1 MALYWCTEALP
12 LSVTALL
19 PVVLFP
25 MMGIMTSSNVCVQY
39 LTDSNMLFIGG
50 LLVAIGVEY
59 RNLHK
64 RIALRVLLVVGVK
77 PALLMMGFMGTT
89 AFLSMWISNTA
100 TTAMMVPIAQAVLE
114 QLSNSE
120 AEADQLELQN
130 GHANHSFEPD
140 AKTGLPAER
149 KEGTEDGKG
158 GLPSKYCS
166 SQKQRK
172 GLYIG
177 HARRNSWTKSFFYI
191 EAASDRWCFP
201 TDTCPAMTMEAGV
214 DSASEMASRRVEKYA
229 NLYKGMSL
237 SVCYAASIG
246 GTATLTGTTPNL
258 ILKGQIDKIY
268 PQNGDVINFAS
279 WFGFA
284 FPNMVLML
292 SLSWV
297 WLQFIYLGFNL
308 KQTFGCGG
316 KTAADKQAYK
326 VIKDEYKKLGRM
338 NFSEVAILILFVTLV
353 LLWFTREPGFIPGW
367 ATYLFNKNDTQFVT
381 DGTVAI
387 FMSLLLFVIPS
398 ELPTF
403 SLSGSTT
410 DGGRIKAPKP
420 LLLWE
425 VVHEKMPWNIVLLLG
440 GGFALAKGSEDSGLS
455 KWLGQSLSPMKEI
468 PAPATAILLSF
479 LVSTFTECS
488 SNTATTTLFLPIL
501 ASMATAIELNPLY
514 VMLPC
519 TICASLAFM
528 LPVATPPNAIVFS
541 YGNLKVIDM
550 RELPQIPQ
558 SCSPFQPSVSLSQLQ
573 GCQPCSMAT
582 ETHNQNFSSS
592 SSRSTPVQMSPRSGR
607 PTYDTQ
613 LSPPLQMAQTQDD
626 PSLGEIPLPFQRTE
640 SAPYRPKGISTE
652 KYRRHSSDGVMGQG
666 FGSAEPTHFHPYRRQ
681 YSAEGYNIHLGAQG
695 DPCSPPRSFRGF
707 PELVSKWP
715 SGFRVCIFF
724 PLQFS
729 TGSVYPV
736 VPQLDNL
743 QYSFQCI
750 APDCAQEPPHTLYP
764 KPIYSY
770 SILIFMALRN
780 SKTGSLPVSEIY
792 NFMTEHFPYFKTAP
806 DGWKNSVRHNLS
818 LNKCFEKVE
827 SKCGSSSRKGCL
839 WALNPAKV
847 EKMQEELHKWRRKDP
862 LTVRKSMARPEELDR
877 LLGDKPDKFKVFSSG
892 LGQPFS
898 LRRPADFERPPSFTP
913 SQHGALS
920 QTARR
925 SFQGSR
931 AASLLAGQQPPYL
944 PPAPQAFSYLC
955 PGGQQVSS
963 DTPPR
968 PDSHGSLLPSQTP
981 PAYSAAL
988 QAEHCT
994 RRSLQESLADGELSN
1009 DVDMLNPSLTDFQL
1023 QGSLWEDLK
1032 DDSLALDSLVVI
1044 ATSPSSSPPGP
1055 GQSGS
1060 CPGQGGSGASEQ
1072 SVPAM
1077 AEEGSL
1083 ADVHITGIYSAAFAD
1098 FDSTGS
1104 SYLPAPENTPIPL
1117 L

>member
-1 MALYWCTEALP
+1 MKMVPLRQAPLAPHDAGQHARHPDAGLQHGHAEGAGARVADVRHVGEAGGEDGVEVSAEPAEEAPQEEPGHGQPQEASCGFVIILMALYWCTEALP

-50 LLVAIGVEY
+50 LLVAIGVEH

-77 PALLMMGFMGTT
+77 PAFLMMGFMGTT

-140 AKTGLPAER
+140 PKTGLPAEH
-149 KEGTEDGKG
+149 KDGTEDGKG
-158 GLPSKYCS
+158 
-166 SQKQRK
+166 
-172 GLYIG
+172 
-177 HARRNSWTKSFFYI
+177 
-191 EAASDRWCFP
+191 
-201 TDTCPAMTMEAGV
+201 TCPAMTMEAGV
-214 DSASEMASRRVEKYA
+214 DAASEMASRRAEKYA

-316 KTAADKQAYK
+316 KTAADKRAYQ
-326 VIKDEYKKLGRM
+326 VIKDEYKKLGGM

-367 ATYLFNKNDTQFVT
+367 ATYLFNKNDEQFVT

-398 ELPTF
+398 ELPEF

-420 LLLWE
+420 LLIWE
-425 VVHEKMPWNIVLLLG
+425 VVHEKMPWNIILLLG

-501 ASMATAIELNPLY
+501 ASMATAIQLNPLY

-550 RELPQIPQ
+550 AKAGAMLNVIG
-558 SCSPFQPSVSLSQLQ
+558 VLSINLALNTW
-573 GCQPCSMAT
+573 GTAI
-582 ETHNQNFSSS
+582 F
-592 SSRSTPVQMSPRSGR
+592 
-607 PTYDTQ
+607 
-613 LSPPLQMAQTQDD
+613 
-626 PSLGEIPLPFQRTE
+626 
-640 SAPYRPKGISTE
+640 
-652 KYRRHSSDGVMGQG
+652 
-666 FGSAEPTHFHPYRRQ
+666 
-681 YSAEGYNIHLGAQG
+681 HLGT
-695 DPCSPPRSFRGF
+695 F
-707 PELVSKWP
+707 PTWANM
-715 SGFRVCIFF
+715 
-724 PLQFS
+724 
-729 TGSVYPV
+729 T
-736 VPQLDNL
+736 DN
-743 QYSFQCI
+743 
-750 APDCAQEPPHTLYP
+750 AP
-764 KPIYSY
+764 
-770 SILIFMALRN
+770 
-780 SKTGSLPVSEIY
+780 
-792 NFMTEHFPYFKTAP
+792 
-806 DGWKNSVRHNLS
+806 
-818 LNKCFEKVE
+818 
-827 SKCGSSSRKGCL
+827 
-839 WALNPAKV
+839 
-847 EKMQEELHKWRRKDP
+847 
-862 LTVRKSMARPEELDR
+862 
-877 LLGDKPDKFKVFSSG
+877 
-892 LGQPFS
+892 
-898 LRRPADFERPPSFTP
+898 
-913 SQHGALS
+913 
-920 QTARR
+920 
-925 SFQGSR
+925 
-931 AASLLAGQQPPYL
+931 
-944 PPAPQAFSYLC
+944 
-955 PGGQQVSS
+955 
-963 DTPPR
+963 
-968 PDSHGSLLPSQTP
+968 
-981 PAYSAAL
+981 
-988 QAEHCT
+988 
-994 RRSLQESLADGELSN
+994 
-1009 DVDMLNPSLTDFQL
+1009 
-1023 QGSLWEDLK
+1023 
-1032 DDSLALDSLVVI
+1032 
-1044 ATSPSSSPPGP
+1044 
-1055 GQSGS
+1055 
-1060 CPGQGGSGASEQ
+1060 
-1072 SVPAM
+1072 
-1077 AEEGSL
+1077 
-1083 ADVHITGIYSAAFAD
+1083 
-1098 FDSTGS
+1098 
-1104 SYLPAPENTPIPL
+1104 
-1117 L
+1117 

>member
-1 MALYWCTEALP
+1 
-12 LSVTALL
+12 
-19 PVVLFP
+19 
-25 MMGIMTSSNVCVQY
+25 
-39 LTDSNMLFIGG
+39 
-50 LLVAIGVEY
+50 
-59 RNLHK
+59 
-64 RIALRVLLVVGVK
+64 
-77 PALLMMGFMGTT
+77 
-89 AFLSMWISNTA
+89 
-100 TTAMMVPIAQAVLE
+100 
-114 QLSNSE
+114 
-120 AEADQLELQN
+120 
-130 GHANHSFEPD
+130 
-140 AKTGLPAER
+140 
-149 KEGTEDGKG
+149 
-158 GLPSKYCS
+158 
-166 SQKQRK
+166 
-172 GLYIG
+172 
-177 HARRNSWTKSFFYI
+177 
-191 EAASDRWCFP
+191 
-201 TDTCPAMTMEAGV
+201 
-214 DSASEMASRRVEKYA
+214 
-229 NLYKGMSL
+229 
-237 SVCYAASIG
+237 
-246 GTATLTGTTPNL
+246 
-258 ILKGQIDKIY
+258 
-268 PQNGDVINFAS
+268 
-279 WFGFA
+279 
-284 FPNMVLML
+284 
-292 SLSWV
+292 
-297 WLQFIYLGFNL
+297 
-308 KQTFGCGG
+308 
-316 KTAADKQAYK
+316 
-326 VIKDEYKKLGRM
+326 
-338 NFSEVAILILFVTLV
+338 
-353 LLWFTREPGFIPGW
+353 
-367 ATYLFNKNDTQFVT
+367 
-381 DGTVAI
+381 
-387 FMSLLLFVIPS
+387 
-398 ELPTF
+398 
-403 SLSGSTT
+403 
-410 DGGRIKAPKP
+410 
-420 LLLWE
+420 
-425 VVHEKMPWNIVLLLG
+425 
-440 GGFALAKGSEDSGLS
+440 
-455 KWLGQSLSPMKEI
+455 
-468 PAPATAILLSF
+468 
-479 LVSTFTECS
+479 
-488 SNTATTTLFLPIL
+488 
-501 ASMATAIELNPLY
+501 
-514 VMLPC
+514 
-519 TICASLAFM
+519 
-528 LPVATPPNAIVFS
+528 
-541 YGNLKVIDM
+541 
-550 RELPQIPQ
+550 
-558 SCSPFQPSVSLSQLQ
+558 
-573 GCQPCSMAT
+573 MAT

-626 PSLGEIPLPFQRTE
+626 PSLGEISLPFQRTE

-707 PELVSKWP
+707 EGMKLSESMPPACSQEPDSLPPAVPGTWS
-715 SGFRVCIFF
+715 S
-724 PLQFS
+724 
-729 TGSVYPV
+729 V
-736 VPQLDNL
+736 VPYSSSVQSTRLMGAQPSYPDTTDISEDEKVKSCSYPSQIQHSYRAAQAL
-743 QYSFQCI
+743 Q
-750 APDCAQEPPHTLYP
+750 P
-764 KPIYSY
+764 

-877 LLGDKPDKFKVFSSG
+877 LLGDKPDKFKVFSSD

-898 LRRPADFERPPSFTP
+898 LRRSADFERPPSFTP

-963 DTPPR
+963 DTPRR

-981 PAYSAAL
+981 PAYNAAL

-1060 CPGQGGSGASEQ
+1060 CPGQGGSGAGEQ
-1072 SVPAM
+1072 STSAV
-1077 AEEGSL
+1077 AEEGSP

-1098 FDSTGS
+1098 FDSVGS
-1104 SYLPAPENTPIPL
+1104 SYLPAPGNTPIPL